1 MSSSSLLRIAARAQ
15 PSTFFRANGLRSL
28 TPRSSNA
35 LYAVPA
41 LIATSGSVSSF
52 STSSVRLSDKDGQE
66 ASHHEE
72 SFEEFTARYVDPQLA
87 SRAFEHVQ
95 HSRNEA
101 MMHAS
106 TDRQSLTF
114 WCQRIDMRR
123 NSTRSK
129 MSSNFRYDTYCFR
142 LYPRLASRTSR
153 LLIII
158 RWSTAKPQQCVR
170 IRSRPFTFR
179 PHCCVEGSAKSQRL
193 SYSCANL

>member
-72 SFEEFTARYVDPQLA
+72 SFEEFTARYEKEFDQVQDVFELQRNLNN
-87 SRAFEHVQ
+87 AFAYDLVPSPSVLTAALKAARRVNDFPTAVRIFEGIKAKVENKGQ
-95 HSRNEA
+95 YDQYLEELKPLREELGV
-101 MMHAS
+101 
-106 TDRQSLTF
+106 SLKE
-114 WCQRIDMRR
+114 D
-123 NSTRSK
+123 
-129 MSSNFRYDTYCFR
+129 
-142 LYPRLASRTSR
+142 LYPEES
-153 LLIII
+153 
-158 RWSTAKPQQCVR
+158 K
-170 IRSRPFTFR
+170 
-179 PHCCVEGSAKSQRL
+179 
-193 SYSCANL
+193 

>member
-35 LYAVPA
+35 LYAAPA

-87 SRAFEHVQ
+87 SRAFEHLQ

-106 TDRQSLTF
+106 IDRQLLTF

-129 MSSNFRYDTYCFR
+129 MSSNFRYDTYCFP
-142 LYPRLASRTSR
+142 LPTTGIAYLQIANYHTIGYSETSTMR
-153 LLIII
+153 SHTISSLHLPSSLL
-158 RWSTAKPQQCVR
+158 R
-170 IRSRPFTFR
+170 
-179 PHCCVEGSAKSQRL
+179 
-193 SYSCANL
+193 